1 MDSRKT
7 NGTAVDTPVTSDE
20 LATNGPEA
28 VVTDSPI
35 PSEGRARYEFEG
47 RGKIGGLSGQADAS
61 YTEANIRVLEGI
73 EAIRLRPGM
82 YIGDTTPRGLHHL
95 VYEVVDNSIDEA
107 MAGYCRQIHVT
118 VHSDGSASIID
129 DGRGIPVGNHPEL
142 GKSTLEVVLTMPH
155 AGGKFDHDS
164 YKVSGGLHGVGV
176 TVVNALSEWLEA
188 EVHREGQVWRQ
199 DYEKGEPE
207 GPVRATGPTKV
218 SGTHIRFLPDAT
230 IFEKIDF
237 DYDVLEKRLRELAYL
252 NAGIAIRL
260 TDERGVEPRQE
271 DFFSSGG
278 LSEFVAYLNRAQT
291 VLHPPV
297 VLSGKDEERAVEVEV
312 ALQYN
317 ESFSE
322 MLVSYCNNIHTVEG
336 GTHLT
341 GFRAALTR
349 TLNIYAKNAAA
360 AKKVTINGED
370 FREGLTAIVSVRV
383 PDPQFEGQTKTKLG
397 NGEVEGI
404 VAKVVNDKL
413 AEFLETNPQAAKKVI
428 AKAIL
433 AAEAREATRKAR
445 ELVRNRKGVLSGG
458 GLPGKLMDCTTR
470 DQDSSELFLVEGDSA
485 GGTAEGGRD
494 RIFQAILPLRGKI
507 LNVERARLDRVLG
520 NEEVRNIITA
530 VGNGIGDEEDP
541 ARRRYGKVVMMSDA
555 DVDGSHIRTL
565 LMTFF
570 YRQMPRLVAEGHL
583 YVAQP
588 PLYMIES
595 KSSKKQ
601 RRYVQTE
608 PAMQAILIQGGLTD
622 ARLQLGPRDSEDAW
636 LGAERLKTLL
646 EIAQGL
652 DLALRAF
659 GRRNLPL
666 RDFLARANPAH
677 DPKVDPKAGLLP
689 LFRIED
695 NNQVR
700 WLFTAEDLEAYH
712 SKHAAESGAKP
723 EVESDPG
730 RDPGTSAPEAAAATS
745 AAAGSGTGKSGSPG
759 ESPEAD
765 RVTELHEV
773 RTLNKWLARL
783 RDEFDLRAD
792 VLLPLEVTGDEPP
805 PRFSL
810 HRDGDTYPLPDL
822 RALVPTI
829 RHLGEKGLRIIRF
842 KGLGEM
848 DAEQLWET
856 TMDPTRRTLLQV
868 QLEDVAAANDL
879 FTTLM
884 GDDVEPRREFI
895 EKHALEVKNLD
906 V

>member
-1 MDSRKT
+1 MDSSKS
-7 NGTAVDTPVTSDE
+7 NGIGVGAAAPSPSGHPAV
-20 LATNGPEA
+20 NGEGA
-28 VVTDSPI
+28 RVA
-35 PSEGRARYEFEG
+35 GRA
-47 RGKIGGLSGQADAS
+47 D

-107 MAGYCRQIHVT
+107 MAGYCRQIQVT
-118 VHSDGSASIID
+118 IHSDGSASIVD
-129 DGRGIPVGNHPEL
+129 DGRGIPVGVHPEI
-142 GKSTLEVVLTMPH
+142 GKSTLEVVLTTPH
-155 AGGKFDHDS
+155 AGGKFDHDT

-199 DYEKGEPE
+199 EYEKGEAK
-207 GPVRATGPTKV
+207 GPVRATGPAKA
-218 SGTHIRFLPDAT
+218 SGTRIRFLPDAS

-252 NAGIAIRL
+252 NRGIAIRL
-260 TDERGVEPRQE
+260 VDERGDERKEE

-278 LSEFVAYLNRAQT
+278 IGEFVTYLNRAVT

-297 VLSGKDEERAVEVEV
+297 VLSGKDEDRAVEVEV

-317 ESFSE
+317 ESISE
-322 MLVSYCNNIHTVEG
+322 MVVSYCNNIHTVEG

-341 GFRAALTR
+341 GFRTALTR
-349 TLNIYAKNAAA
+349 TLNTYAKGAAP
-360 AKKVTINGED
+360 AKNKDLAITGED
-370 FREGLTAIVSVRV
+370 FKEGLTAIVSVRV

-404 VAKVVNDKL
+404 VAKVVNEKL
-413 AEFLETNPQAAKKVI
+413 AEFLETNPQSAKKVI
-428 AKAIL
+428 AKALL
-433 AAEAREATRKAR
+433 AAEAREAARKAR

-458 GLPGKLMDCTTR
+458 GLPGKLMDCTTH
-470 DQDSSELFLVEGDSA
+470 DQESSELFLVEGDSA

-494 RIFQAILPLRGKI
+494 RIYQAILPLRGKI

-588 PLYMIES
+588 PLYMIAH
-595 KSSKKQ
+595 KKE

-608 PAMQAILIQGGLTD
+608 AQMQAILIQGGLTD
-622 ARLQLGPRDSEDAW
+622 ARLQVGDHDPESSWIGGD
-636 LGAERLKTLL
+636 RLRSLL
-646 EIAQGL
+646 EIAHGL
-652 DLALRAF
+652 DQALRAF

-666 RDFLARANPAH
+666 RDFLARVHPAL
-677 DPKVDPKAGLLP
+677 DPRDDPRAGLLP
-689 LFRIED
+689 LFRIEEEAH
-695 NNQVR
+695 VT
-700 WLFTAEDLEAYH
+700 WLYTTEELEAYH
-712 SKHAAESGAKP
+712 RSHASEAEA
-723 EVESDPG
+723 
-730 RDPGTSAPEAAAATS
+730 GTDGEP
-745 AAAGSGTGKSGSPG
+745 GTGKAV
-759 ESPEAD
+759 EAD
-765 RVTELHEV
+765 HVTELFEV
-773 RTLNKWLARL
+773 RTLNKWLGRL
-783 RDEFDLRAD
+783 RDEFGLRAE
-792 VLLPLEVTGDEPP
+792 VLLPREVTGDDPP
-805 PRFSL
+805 PRFLL
-810 HRDGDTYPLPDL
+810 HRDDESQPLFDL
-822 RALVPTI
+822 RALLPTV
-829 RHLGEKGLRIIRF
+829 RHLGEKGMKITRF

-856 TMDPTRRTLLQV
+856 TMDPTRRTLMQV

-884 GDDVEPRREFI
+884 GDDVEPRRDFI